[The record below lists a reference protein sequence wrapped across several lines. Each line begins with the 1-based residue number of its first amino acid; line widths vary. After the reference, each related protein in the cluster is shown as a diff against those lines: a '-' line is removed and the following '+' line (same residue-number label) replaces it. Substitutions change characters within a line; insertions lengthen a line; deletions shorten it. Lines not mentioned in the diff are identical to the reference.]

1 MRVMIT
7 GAAGF
12 LGRRLTNAILKRGT
26 LRDAD
31 GRERQVSK
39 LYLVDLVDVP
49 IPRDAGVAIER
60 IKGDLAD
67 PGFVKSLCETDFD
80 SLFHMASFLTFR
92 AEQDPD
98 LAYAV
103 NVTALRNLI
112 DSRNGG
118 EKIVFTS
125 SIAVYGSTTPKVVDD
140 NAPHQPETVYGCHK
154 AISELLIADASRR
167 KRIDGRCLRLPI
179 VLTRPGTPQP
189 AISDRVASIVR
200 EPLNGIDVVAPLRPD
215 TQLALSSAGAVVDAL
230 LKLHDLSVADL
241 PVGRAFNLP
250 SLVVTAQE
258 IAAAAARL
266 GAKGTVKFEP
276 DETLQAVVDGW
287 PVQLISER
295 ATALAIT
302 ADVDIDALV
311 SDYLKHKDD

>member
-1 MRVMIT
+1 
-7 GAAGF
+7 
-12 LGRRLTNAILKRGT
+12 
-26 LRDAD
+26 
-31 GRERQVSK
+31 
-39 LYLVDLVDVP
+39 
-49 IPRDAGVAIER
+49 
-60 IKGDLAD
+60 
-67 PGFVKSLCETDFD
+67 
-80 SLFHMASFLTFR
+80 
-92 AEQDPD
+92 
-98 LAYAV
+98 
-103 NVTALRNLI
+103 
-112 DSRNGG
+112 
-118 EKIVFTS
+118 
-125 SIAVYGSTTPKVVDD
+125 
-140 NAPHQPETVYGCHK
+140 
-154 AISELLIADASRR
+154 
-167 KRIDGRCLRLPI
+167 
-179 VLTRPGTPQP
+179 
-189 AISDRVASIVR
+189 
-200 EPLNGIDVVAPLRPD
+200 

-230 LKLHDLSVADL
+230 LKLHDLSLADL